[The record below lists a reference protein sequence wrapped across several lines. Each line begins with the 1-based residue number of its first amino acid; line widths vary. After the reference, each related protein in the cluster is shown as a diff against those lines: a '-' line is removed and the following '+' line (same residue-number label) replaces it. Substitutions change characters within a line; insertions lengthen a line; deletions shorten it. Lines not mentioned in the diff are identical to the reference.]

1 MQMMEWIDKANYFFN
16 KKDHINFILPIE
28 ERFVE
33 IRMLD
38 EQMKLKISNHY
49 PFFTPILGE
58 FNPQLSIQ
66 FRENAW
72 ESIINGTRRLS
83 LLHKLN
89 DVVYQGNYRLFLLL
103 ETIFQY
109 TSVEKNEICC

>member
-1 MQMMEWIDKANYFFN
+1 MQMMEWIEKANNFFN
-16 KKDHINFILPIE
+16 QKEYIKFILPNE

-49 PFFTPILGE
+49 PFFTPMPGE
-58 FNPQLSIQ
+58 FKPQLCIQ

-83 LLHKLN
+83 LLYKLN
-89 DVVYQGNYRLFLLL
+89 DVIYQGNYRLFLLL

-109 TSVEKNEICC
+109 TSVEKVEINC

>member
-1 MQMMEWIDKANYFFN
+1 MRLMEWIEQANNFFN
-16 KKDHINFILPIE
+16 QKDYLKFILPIE

-38 EQMKLKISNHY
+38 EQMKIKISNQY
-49 PFFTPILGE
+49 PFFTPVKEE
-58 FNPQLSIQ
+58 FNSQLCLQ
-66 FRENAW
+66 FRGNAW

-89 DVVYQGNYRLFLLL
+89 DVIYQGNYRLFLLL

-109 TSVEKNEICC
+109 TSVEKVEINC